1 MNLSFR
7 SRAATLDAGGCIC
20 AVRLSDRL
28 VITLVRVAIFFAA
41 SAAIIQLSWRSLRD
55 LRSHG
60 FYRFFA
66 FELLSALILL
76 NIPMWFRD
84 PLSARQLVSWFLGA
98 ASIGLAIE
106 GFRLLRLIG
115 RPTPTAARSTN
126 LPFENT
132 TTLVTVGA
140 YRFIRHP
147 LYASLLALVWCAYL
161 KNPFAITGIVLALSA
176 SGFLI
181 ATSVA
186 EERENLV
193 SFGAAYAA
201 YMKHTRRLRT
211 SCWSFFNCSSR
222 VLIRCSESGCL

>member
-1 MNLSFR
+1 ML
-7 SRAATLDAGGCIC
+7 
-20 AVRLSDRL
+20 
-28 VITLVRVAIFFAA
+28 RVAVFFAA

-76 NIPMWFRD
+76 NAPLWFRD
-84 PLSARQLVSWFLGA
+84 PFSARQLVSWSLGA

-106 GFRLLRLIG
+106 GFRLLWLIG

-132 TTLVTVGA
+132 TALVTVGA
-140 YRFIRHP
+140 YRYIRHP

-161 KNPFAITGIVLALSA
+161 KNPLAVDGIVLALGA
-176 SGFLI
+176 GGFLI
-181 ATSVA
+181 ATSIA
-186 EERENLV
+186 EERENLLR
-193 SFGAAYAA
+193 FGAAYAA
-201 YMKHTRRLRT
+201 YMKRTRR
-211 SCWSFFNCSSR
+211 FVPF
-222 VLIRCSESGCL
+222 VF

>member
-1 MNLSFR
+1 VFR
-7 SRAATLDAGGCIC
+7 QAFSG
-20 AVRLSDRL
+20 RLAE
-28 VITLVRVAIFFAA
+28 TLVRVAIFFAA
-41 SAAIIQLSWRSLRD
+41 SGAFILLSWRPLRD

-76 NIPMWFRD
+76 NVPMWFRD

-98 ASIGLAIE
+98 VSIGLAIE
-106 GFRLLRLIG
+106 GFRLLRVIG
-115 RPTPTAARSTN
+115 RPAPTDARSAN

-147 LYASLLALVWCAYL
+147 MYASLLALVWCAFL
-161 KNPFAITGIVLALSA
+161 KNPSAIGSIVLAPIA
-176 SGFLI
+176 SGFLV

-186 EERENLV
+186 EERENLA

-201 YMKHTRRLRT
+201 YMKRTRRFVPFL
-211 SCWSFFNCSSR
+211 F
-222 VLIRCSESGCL
+222 

>member
-1 MNLSFR
+1 L
-7 SRAATLDAGGCIC
+7 
-20 AVRLSDRL
+20 
-28 VITLVRVAIFFAA
+28 AA
-41 SAAIIQLSWRSLRD
+41 SAAIIRLSWRPLRD

-66 FELLSALILL
+66 FELMSALILL
-76 NIPMWFRD
+76 NVPMWFRD

-106 GFRLLRLIG
+106 GFRLLRAIG
-115 RPTPTAARSTN
+115 RPAPIAARSAN
-126 LPFENT
+126 LSFENT

-161 KNPFAITGIVLALSA
+161 KNPFAIVGIVLTPIA

-181 ATSVA
+181 ATAVA
-186 EERENLV
+186 EERENLA
-193 SFGAAYAA
+193 SFGAAYTA
-201 YMKHTRRLRT
+201 YMKHTRRFVPFL
-211 SCWSFFNCSSR
+211 F
-222 VLIRCSESGCL
+222 